1 MGLLAL
7 GIGFATPLATAGV
20 VLHLAGH
27 ALAKALGFYAATPLL
42 RHQPE
47 AAEQPPHGLAD
58 ASPATAAAV
67 GLSLGSLSGLPPAP
81 LFFSELLVLLG
92 GIAAGELVVTAIAA
106 TLLALGFLGVAH
118 ALIEGIAGDGH
129 RRPWQRGRTVRVTA
143 RVTVVVGIA
152 LVALSTTAYLLPD
165 STLVRSLMAGVG

>member
-1 MGLLAL
+1 MGVLAL

-47 AAEQPPHGLAD
+47 AAEQPPQGLAS

-106 TLLALGFLGVAH
+106 TLLGLGFLGLAH
-118 ALIEGIAGDGH
+118 ALIEGIAGDG
-129 RRPWQRGRTVRVTA
+129 RRWQRGRTVRTTA
-143 RVTVVVGIA
+143 RVTIVVS
-152 LVALSTTAYLLPD
+152 VALAALSATAFLLPD
-165 STLVRSLMAGVG
+165 STLIHSLMEGVT